1 MSGVV
6 LKRVKRS
13 ATLVFICSLTLLGR
27 ARGANSGDRVFLG
40 EISDSQCAMNIHS
53 LTRSHREML
62 QSKSMGGN
70 ATDCALYCVK
80 YHGGE
85 FVLSSKDDVLR
96 LDNQELARSFAGLK
110 VVVTG
115 SLLPDKKT
123 IHVVAMR
130 ASK

>member
-1 MSGVV
+1 M
-6 LKRVKRS
+6 KRS
-13 ATLVFICSLTLLGR
+13 ATLVLICLLALFVKVR
-27 ARGANSGDRVFLG
+27 VANAGDRVFLG

-85 FVLSSKDDVLR
+85 FVLSSKDEVLR
-96 LDNQELARSFAGLK
+96 LDNQDLARSFAGLK
-110 VVVTG
+110 VIVTG
-115 SLLPDKKT
+115 TLLPDKKT
-123 IHVVAMR
+123 IHVVAMST
-130 ASK
+130 SK